1 MHVKAHLDVDMVAV
15 ETTDKISLMVDLTA
29 PIGDAQKTRPGQ
41 AVQDPRR
48 SAETEEG
55 EVVFLPPRPV
65 TGAGL

>member
-41 AVQDPRR
+41 AVQAR
-48 SAETEEG
+48 SA
-55 EVVFLPPRPV
+55 
-65 TGAGL
+65 A